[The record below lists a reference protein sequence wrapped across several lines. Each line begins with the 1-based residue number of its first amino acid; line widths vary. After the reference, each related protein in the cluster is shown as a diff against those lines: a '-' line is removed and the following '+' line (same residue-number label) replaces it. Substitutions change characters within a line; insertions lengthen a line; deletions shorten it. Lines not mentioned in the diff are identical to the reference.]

1 MTATLETISPQV
13 AALADLARAS
23 ISSGS
28 SFFRM
33 EREAA
38 LASFLALGY
47 PTTKHEDWRF
57 TRLTALANTTFALPS
72 SRSDRHVKADTAATF
87 AVPGLTSHT
96 LVFVDGRYAPQLSEI
111 HKLPDG
117 VRICTLREALIHDLA
132 LVEKHLGKQT
142 STKTK
147 AFEALNTA
155 FLEDGVFIHVPR
167 GKVVDHPIQIVSIA
181 TDSDVPIITNPRNLI
196 IVGDNAQCSVIE
208 HYVTTGSAVYLTN
221 AVTEIVLGDN
231 THVAHYLIEEESPRA
246 FQVSSLHAR
255 IGRASNLDS
264 HTVLLGGAL
273 VRNEI
278 APTLDGE
285 GCNCLVNGLF
295 VGGDSQVLDNFM
307 LVKHMKPNCE
317 SHQFYNG
324 ILNDQSHGVFSG
336 RIFVDQ
342 IAQKTDAKQTSANL
356 LLSDDAAID
365 TKPQLE
371 IYADDVKC
379 THGATIG
386 QLDEDAMFYLRS
398 RGISKDAA
406 RAMLVFAFAAETFA
420 RMKLEPIREML
431 ERKMLS
437 RLPEGEF
444 LASVLS

>member
-1 MTATLETISPQV
+1 MTATLETTTSPQV
-13 AALADLARAS
+13 AALAEMARAS
-23 ISSGS
+23 ITAGP
-28 SFFRM
+28 SFFRNQ
-33 EREAA
+33 REAA
-38 LASFLALGY
+38 LARFLSLGI
-47 PTTKHEDWRF
+47 PTTKHEDWRY
-57 TRLTALANTTFALPS
+57 TRLNNLANTTFALPDGS
-72 SRSDRHVKADTAATF
+72 AKVKADEAAEF
-87 AVPGLTSHT
+87 AVPGLTCHT
-96 LVFVDGRYAPQLSEI
+96 LAFVDGRYVPQLSEI
-111 HKLPDG
+111 HKLPEG
-117 VRICTLREALIHDLA
+117 VRVCTLREACISDLA
-132 LVEKHLGKQT
+132 MVEKHLGKQANVQ
-142 STKTK
+142 SK

-155 FLEDGVFIHVPR
+155 FLEDGVFVHVPR
-167 GKVVDHPIQIVSIA
+167 GKVIEEPIQILSIA
-181 TDSDVPIITNPRNLI
+181 TAGDTPIITNPRNLI
-196 IVGDNAQCSVIE
+196 IVEDSAQCTVIE
-208 HYVTTGSAVYLTN
+208 HYVAQGEGVYLTN
-221 AVTEIVLGDN
+221 ALTEIVLGDN
-231 THVAHYLIEEESPRA
+231 AFAGHYLIEEESPKA
-246 FQVSSLHAR
+246 FQISSLHAR
-255 IGRASNLDS
+255 IGRASHLDS

-278 APTLDGE
+278 SPTLDGE
-285 GCNCLVNGLF
+285 GGNCVVNGLY
-295 VGGDSQVLDNFM
+295 VGGQSQHLDNFM
-307 LVKHMKPNCE
+307 FIKHMKPHCE

-356 LLSDDAAID
+356 LLSDDAQID

-386 QLDEDAMFYLRS
+386 QLDEDAMFYLRA

-444 LASVLS
+444 LASVL

>member
-1 MTATLETISPQV
+1 MTLTLETTTPQV

-23 ISSGS
+23 IAAGPA
-28 SFFRM
+28 FFRSQ
-33 EREAA
+33 REAA
-38 LASFLALGY
+38 LARFIALGF
-47 PTTKHEDWRF
+47 PTTRHEDWRF
-57 TRLTALANTTFALPS
+57 TRITDLVNTTFALPAGGAK
-72 SRSDRHVKADTAATF
+72 VKADEAAAF
-87 AVPGLTSHT
+87 AVPGLSCHT
-96 LVFVDGRYAPQLSEI
+96 LVFVDGRYVPQFSDI
-111 HKLPDG
+111 RRLPDG
-117 VRICTLREALIHDLA
+117 VRICTLREACISDLA
-132 LVEKHLGKQT
+132 TVEKHLGKQAT
-142 STKTK
+142 IQTK

-155 FLEDGVFIHVPR
+155 FLDDGVFVHVERNKVIEDPIHVL
-167 GKVVDHPIQIVSIA
+167 SIA
-181 TDSDVPIITNPRNLI
+181 TGGATPVITNPRNLI
-196 IVGDNAQCSVIE
+196 IAGESAQFSLIE
-208 HYVTTGSAVYLTN
+208 HYVTTGEGVYFNN
-221 AVTEIVLGDN
+221 ALTEIVLGDN
-231 THVAHYLIEEESPRA
+231 AHAAHYLIEEESMKA

-255 IGRASNLDS
+255 IGRAATLDS

-285 GCNCLVNGLF
+285 GGNCLVNGLF
-295 VGGDSQVLDNFM
+295 VGLGSQHLDNFM
-307 LVKHMKPNCE
+307 LIRHMKPNCE

-356 LLSDDAAID
+356 LLSDEAQID

-386 QLDEDAMFYLRS
+386 QLDEDALFYLRS
-398 RGISKDAA
+398 RGISKRAA
-406 RAMLVFAFAAETFA
+406 QAMLVFAFAAETFA
-420 RMKLEPIREML
+420 RMKLEPIRDML